1 MAHRRTTSSIADAQ
15 VNPHVPADSYPTPV
29 RETASV
35 MPFRLTI
42 AHLLLWTAA
51 TAFVVSIF
59 PRDWLRMSLPLSGD
73 MTAEELVA
81 RQRLFEKWSIVAVA
95 PFYGAALTSV
105 AIAGS
110 RLLQRR
116 TDFPAQPGHWLLVQT
131 GLGVMAASCFVAS
144 NNDLFSFST
153 AELHAVR
160 RTYGV
165 IVLGLLAGLTMIGFV
180 ACRAIQ
186 EPWRWRMLLK
196 LQAAVT
202 IVPLVVFLVAT
213 TDTVPTNPPSLFRLV
228 IGLWALAAA
237 AAVIVA
243 ARDLVRRSR
252 YDLFHYAGVVA
263 PAVMLLHPFVT
274 RWIAERAP

>member
-1 MAHRRTTSSIADAQ
+1 
-15 VNPHVPADSYPTPV
+15 
-29 RETASV
+29 
-35 MPFRLTI
+35 MPDRDQPIFANEATKQPPFHLTI

-59 PRDWLRMSLPLSGD
+59 PRDWLRTSLPLSGN

-81 RQRLFEKWSIVAVA
+81 RQRLFEKWSVVAVA
-95 PFYGAALTSV
+95 PFYGAAVTSV

-116 TDFPAQPGHWLLVQT
+116 SDFPVQPGHWLLVQT
-131 GLGVMAASCFVAS
+131 GLGVLAASCFVAS

-153 AELHAVR
+153 AEVHAVR

-165 IVLGLLAGLTMIGFV
+165 IVLGLLASLTAAGFV
-180 ACRAIQ
+180 ACRAIH

-202 IVPLVVFLVAT
+202 IAPLVAFLVAT

-228 IGLWALAAA
+228 IWLWGIAAA
-237 AAVIVA
+237 AAVLA
-243 ARDLVRRSR
+243 AAGDLVRRSS
-252 YDLFHYAGVVA
+252 YDLFHYAGVVV
-263 PAVMLLHPFVT
+263 PAVVLWHPLVT
-274 RWIAERAP
+274 RWIAERTL